1 MLCAML
7 AWLPR
12 NAGASLA
19 AGGAEAETE
28 TETEAEVE
36 ARTLATGEFGDVAVG
51 RLEPAPHL
59 SSATNER
66 EQNSQSQR

>member
-19 AGGAEAETE
+19 AGGAEAEA
-28 TETEAEVE
+28 EAE
-36 ARTLATGEFGDVAVG
+36 ARTLATGELGAVAVG
-51 RLEPAPHL
+51 RLAPAPHL

-66 EQNSQSQR
+66 EQNSESQR